1 MWCMTKLI
9 LLLTL
14 FLTVSS
20 FGQTSDRAVPAY
32 SVNEKLI
39 GLSNLTTGLRDCPVR
54 SVVGKVK
61 DFDRKENSVSVTIKV
76 DKKTSAEAVIP
87 LERVAEE
94 DRRPLF
100 RHLITKNNT
109 IRVSGYWCSED
120 EPFSAFSVDRVY

>member
-1 MWCMTKLI
+1 MRCMTKLI

-39 GLSNLTTGLRDCPVR
+39 GLSNLIKGLRDCPVR
-54 SVVGKVK
+54 SVMGKVK
-61 DFDRKENSVSVTIKV
+61 DFDTKENTVIVKLKV
-76 DKKTSAEAVIP
+76 DKKTTAEAVIP
-87 LERVAEE
+87 LDRVPDE

-109 IRVSGYWCSED
+109 IRVSGYSCSQD
-120 EPFSAFSVDRVY
+120 EPFSAFSIDRVY